1 MRSVRECAR
10 RAVYVDD
17 DGEIEVEVIS
27 ALSFMF
33 KRIKSIKSIKIFSKI
48 TQFFGT

>member
-17 DGEIEVEVIS
+17 DDGEIEVEVIS
-27 ALSFMF
+27 ALSLLC
-33 KRIKSIKSIKIFSKI
+33 SKESNLSNL
-48 TQFFGT
+48 

>member
-27 ALSFMF
+27 ALSLLC
-33 KRIKSIKSIKIFSKI
+33 SKESNLSNL
-48 TQFFGT
+48 